1 MFETTLRPDSER
13 PNGAEPL
20 SCDDSAKPICF
31 AMRNLHLLVP
41 SIYREANEAA
51 LRYGGTNRHGGPHYR
66 VVWGW
71 EYPYLYV
78 AQAREF
84 FYLQRW
90 LPVEKIA
97 TEEEWAYQQKMALWQ
112 EPLWIPE
119 PFPRHGDYI
128 TVRKCQW
135 AVPLNG
141 KKVGTFRWP
150 IPLWVEGAIIH
161 NRADMGRT
169 PGEIKADV
177 AASLAAEQRKQ
188 KQLYRQVEDELDI
201 RNIRETMAERLI
213 RNPSLRKDPSFIL
226 SPAESGRRLKNTLG

>member
-20 SCDDSAKPICF
+20 SCNDTAEPLCF
-31 AMRNLHLLVP
+31 DMRNLHLLVP
-41 SIYREANEAA
+41 SVYREANEAA
-51 LRYGGTNRHGGPHYR
+51 LLYGGTNRHGGPHYR

-71 EYPYLYV
+71 EDPYTYISR
-78 AQAREF
+78 ARDF

-90 LPVEKIA
+90 LAAETIA
-97 TEEEWAYQQKMALWQ
+97 FEEEWEDIQRRSVWADQSF
-112 EPLWIPE
+112 IPE
-119 PFPRHGDYI
+119 PYPRHGGYI

-135 AVPLNG
+135 AVPFNG
-141 KKVGTFRWP
+141 KKIGVFRWP

-169 PGEIKADV
+169 QDEIRMDV
-177 AASLAAEQRKQ
+177 VANLAEQRSREKAGFV
-188 KQLYRQVEDELDI
+188 KIEDDLDI

-226 SPAESGRRLKNTLG
+226 SPAQAGGRRLDTLG